1 MGMDVLGKNP
11 TSEAGEYFR
20 SNVWCWRP
28 LAEYCFEV
36 APDVAALCKHWGTND
51 GDGLDERNSLLLADA
66 LQREIDSGRCKRWG
80 EVRQSELERLPNEAC
95 WLCEATGTRKAP
107 PEREPAVPGEDEFL
121 AIIAGPD
128 WEIGAGDPATGM
140 KCNVCNGEGYI
151 RPSACNYPF
160 AVENVQEFIVFLR
173 GCGGFEIW

>member
-20 SNVWCWRP
+20 NNAWYWRP

-80 EVRQSELERLPNEAC
+80 EVRASERERLPNEPC
-95 WLCEATGTRKAP
+95 KLCEATGTRKP
-107 PEREPAVPGEDEFL
+107 LPEIVPGDEDELFPRYK
-121 AIIAGPD
+121 G
-128 WEIGAGDPATGM
+128 EIELGAGDPANGGI
-140 KCNVCNGEGYI
+140 KCNACNGEGYV
-151 RPSACNYPF
+151 RPWATWYAF
-160 AVENVQEFIVFLR
+160 EVENVQEFVTFLR
-173 GCGGFEIW
+173 ASGGFAIW